1 MKTYQKINTMY
12 KRYQHMNKETCPNP
26 KWMVFSNQIILHE
39 FSNEVAEYLFDC
51 EWEGYCKIDGTNSK
65 IAFYPSSGEIKVG
78 GKTDNANSIKGQ
90 FEFLEKI
97 GERIK
102 PMLQEMFPKETA
114 KFEQVLGDD
123 KKPIYGDIDENTKS
137 VTLVK
142 SPIYIYGEYYGEG
155 VQKSGGAY
163 GERNFAVFDIN
174 QQGWWIPSDMRH
186 DICSKLGLNE
196 VPYFGRMTLR
206 EIEERVRKGF
216 PTYVPNAN
224 DPSFIEE
231 GVVCRPPIGLKD
243 SRGERVIVKVKHGDY
258 MKYDKA
264 RSQFTDE
271 EFNEFNEWY
280 KNYIKTIEK

>member
-26 KWMVFSNQIILHE
+26 KWMVFSNQIILHD

-78 GKTDNANSIKGQ
+78 GKTDNAQSIKGQ

-137 VTLVK
+137 VTLVET
-142 SPIYIYGEYYGEG
+142 PIYIYGEYYGEG
-155 VQKSGGAY
+155 VQKSGRAY

-196 VPYFGRMTLR
+196 VPYFGTMTLR
-206 EIEERVRKGF
+206 EMEERVRKGF
-216 PTYVPNAN
+216 TTYVPNASN
-224 DPSFIEE
+224 PSFIEE
-231 GVVCRPPIGLKD
+231 GVVCRPPIVLKD
-243 SRGERVIVKVKHGDY
+243 SHGERVIVKIKHGDY

-280 KNYIKTIEK
+280 KNYIKTIEN

>member
-1 MKTYQKINTMY
+1 M
-12 KRYQHMNKETCPNP
+12 
-26 KWMVFSNQIILHE
+26 
-39 FSNEVAEYLFDC
+39 AEYLFDC
-51 EWEGYCKIDGTNSK
+51 KWEGYCKIDGTNSK

-78 GKTDNANSIKGQ
+78 GKTDNAQSIKGQ

-114 KFEQVLGDD
+114 KFEQA
-123 KKPIYGDIDENTKS
+123 
-137 VTLVK
+137 LVE

-155 VQKSGGAY
+155 VQKSGSAY

-196 VPYFGRMTLR
+196 VPYFGTMTLR

-216 PTYVPNAN
+216 PTYVPNARN
-224 DPSFIEE
+224 PSFIEE

-243 SRGERVIVKVKHGDY
+243 SRGERVIVKIKHGDY

>member
-26 KWMVFSNQIILHE
+26 KWMVFSNQIILHD

-78 GKTDNANSIKGQ
+78 GKTDNAQSIKGQ

-137 VTLVK
+137 VTLVE

-196 VPYFGRMTLR
+196 VPYFGTMTLR
-206 EIEERVRKGF
+206 EIEEMVRKGF
-216 PTYVPNAN
+216 PTYVPNAK
-224 DPSFIEE
+224 DKSFIEE
-231 GVVCRPPIGLKD
+231 GVVCRPQIGLKD
-243 SRGERVIVKVKHGDY
+243 SHGERVIVKIKHGDY

-280 KNYIKTIEK
+280 KNYIKTIEN

>member
-26 KWMVFSNQIILHE
+26 KWMVFSNQIILHD
-39 FSNEVAEYLFDC
+39 FSNEVAKYLFDC
-51 EWEGYCKIDGTNSK
+51 KWEGYCKIDGTNSK

-137 VTLVK
+137 VTLVE

-196 VPYFGRMTLR
+196 VPYFGTMTLR
-206 EIEERVRKGF
+206 EIEEMVRKGF
-216 PTYVPNAN
+216 TTYVPNASN
-224 DPSFIEE
+224 PSFIEE

-243 SRGERVIVKVKHGDY
+243 SHGERVIVKIKHGDY

-280 KNYIKTIEK
+280 KNYIKTIEN